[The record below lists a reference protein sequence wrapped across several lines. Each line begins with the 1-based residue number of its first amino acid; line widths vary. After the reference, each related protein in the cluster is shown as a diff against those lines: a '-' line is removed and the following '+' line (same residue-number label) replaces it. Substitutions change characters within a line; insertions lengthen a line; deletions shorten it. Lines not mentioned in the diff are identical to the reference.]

1 MDAPE
6 RTFLGEV
13 AAALYAKYGE
23 EVSSLSLLFPSR
35 RARLFFS
42 DELARVAN
50 RPLWEP
56 EWLSIDRLMEELSGL
71 HTGDRL
77 RLIVELYRIYTN
89 YHDEDFDRFY
99 FWGETLLSD
108 FDMVDKYRIDA
119 AQLFRNIYDL
129 KELEADLSYLT
140 EEQQRIIRSFWEGVF
155 SESERSGDSKER
167 QRFLR
172 IWNSLGAI
180 YTAFRKRLM
189 ELGFAYTGLLQREA
203 ADRLLAGQASVDRT
217 KRYVVAGFNALS
229 ECEKVLF
236 DHLQRAGAE
245 FFWDCDSYY
254 VERREQEAGMFLREN
269 LRRFPEALGS
279 VTRDNMLR
287 DKEFKVVSTASNAA
301 QCKYVGTLLNDFR
314 KRDDKGHL
322 LPLDKRT
329 AIVLTDENLLMPLLY
344 SLGEYGD
351 DKQTGANKRCN
362 RDKVNVTMGF
372 PLKQSTAYTFVERL
386 LELQAHVRRQ
396 QGLYAF
402 YHADVT
408 GILAHPYLNAEN
420 RIAGELLEEIRSDRR
435 ITVPAALLARN
446 DLMRTI
452 FAPVAGWQELSDY
465 LLRVLERVG
474 LQASEAEDRAQRI
487 AFLSMIAEEIT
498 KLRNSVEECEIDI
511 DNSTYTS
518 LLRRH
523 LQSLRI
529 PFEGEPL
536 DGIQVMGI
544 LETRNLDFENVILLS
559 MTDDNFPGKVDS
571 RASYI
576 PYNLRAAYGLPTPE
590 HHEGVYSYYFYRLI
604 QRASRVVMCY
614 CSHADDK
621 STGEPSRYIRQ
632 IEYESNRPI
641 RFSEVGIDV
650 NLPDNAPIQVAKKGR
665 VRAALERYLQ
675 SDNPLALS
683 PTAFSRYIACPLKF
697 YFASVAHLRE
707 KEDITEDI
715 DNPVFGN
722 ILHASMQSLYERI
735 RGVADPLPLLEDM
748 AKSDAVE
755 RTVTR
760 VIDETL
766 YGGRSVPEQE
776 YAGNVLF
783 VRDIVV
789 RYIREGIIPYD
800 VKLLKSSPFVVEGLE
815 QQVDCDFPF
824 DTERRV
830 RFGGKADRI
839 DLRQDSTLRVVDY
852 KTGGVHLEFSGL
864 DDLFVSKNR
873 GLNGNI
879 FQTLLYSLIL
889 WHRYGRDAR
898 PALYYVRQINRPDFS
913 PGLVDKTLNES
924 DVRYSNYRNAF
935 EEALRCKLTEL
946 FDFTVPFRPCE
957 EPELCMFCDFKA
969 ICRR

>member
-1 MDAPE
+1 MDAPG

-13 AAALYAKYGE
+13 AGTLYAKYGE

-42 DELARVAN
+42 DELARVAD

-56 EWLSIDRLMEELSGL
+56 EWLSIDRLMEDLSGL
-71 HTGDRL
+71 HAGDRL
-77 RLIVELYRIYTN
+77 RLIVELYRIYAR
-89 YHDEDFDRFY
+89 YHEEDFDRFY
-99 FWGETLLSD
+99 FWGETLLAD

-119 AQLFRNIYDL
+119 AQLFRNISDL
-129 KELEADLSYLT
+129 KDLEADWSYLT
-140 EEQQRIIRSFWEGVF
+140 EEQQRIIRSFWEGVL
-155 SESERSGDSKER
+155 SENDRSGDSQER

-180 YTAFRKRLM
+180 YAEFRKRLL
-189 ELGFAYTGLLQREA
+189 ELGFAYTGLLQRRA
-203 ADRLLAGQASVDRT
+203 ADRLLAGEAGLDAS
-217 KRYVVAGFNALS
+217 KRYVAAGFNALS

-236 DHLQRAGAE
+236 DHLKRAGAE
-245 FFWDCDSYY
+245 FFWDYDRYY

-269 LRRFPEALGS
+269 LRRFPQADGC
-279 VTRDNMLR
+279 VTCDNMR
-287 DKEFKVVSTASNAA
+287 CDKDFRVVSLASNAA
-301 QCKYVGTLLNDFR
+301 QCKYAGTLLDDFR
-314 KRDDKGHL
+314 KRDETGRL

-329 AIVLTDENLLMPLLY
+329 AIVLTDENLLTPLLY
-344 SLGEYGD
+344 SLEGHGGE
-351 DKQTGANKRCN
+351 

-386 LELQAHVRRQ
+386 LELQAHGRRQ
-396 QGLYAF
+396 HGEYAF
-402 YHADVT
+402 YHADVS

-420 RIAGELLEEIRSDRR
+420 QIAGELQEEIRSDRR
-435 ITVPAALLARN
+435 IAVPAGLLARN
-446 DLMRTI
+446 DLLRTI
-452 FAPVAGWQELSDY
+452 FTPATSWRELSDY
-465 LLRVLERVG
+465 LLRVLEAIG
-474 LQASEAEDRAQRI
+474 LQVGEAEDRPQRI
-487 AFLSMIAEEIT
+487 AFLSMIAEEVT
-498 KLRNSVEECEIDI
+498 KLRNSIEDCEIDI
-511 DNSTYTS
+511 VNSTYAS

-523 LQSLRI
+523 LQSLRL

-559 MTDDNFPGKVDS
+559 MTDDNFPGKLDG

-604 QRASRVVMCY
+604 QRARRIVMCY
-614 CSHADDK
+614 CSHADEK

-632 IEYESNRPI
+632 IEYEGDRPI
-641 RFSEVGIDV
+641 RFSEVGVDV
-650 NLPDNAPIQVAKKGR
+650 NLPDNAPIEVAKEGR
-665 VRAALERYLQ
+665 IREALEGYLRT
-675 SDNPLALS
+675 DNPLALS

-707 KEDITEDI
+707 REDITEDI

-735 RGVADPLPLLEDM
+735 RGEAAPSASLEELV
-748 AKSDAVE
+748 KSGAVE
-755 RTVTR
+755 RTVTQ

-766 YGGRSVPEQE
+766 YSGRSAPEEE
-776 YAGNVLF
+776 YAGNVLL

-789 RYIREGIIPYD
+789 RYIREGVIPYD
-800 VKLLKSSPFVVEGLE
+800 LKVLKCSPFVVEGLE
-815 QQVDCDFPF
+815 QQVDCDFSI
-824 DTERRV
+824 DSVRRV
-830 RFGGKADRI
+830 RFEGKADRI
-839 DLRQDSTLRVVDY
+839 DRFDDGTLRVVDY
-852 KTGGVHLEFSGL
+852 KTGGVHLEFNGL
-864 DDLFVSKNR
+864 DDLFESKNR

-879 FQTLLYSLIL
+879 FQTLLYSLML
-889 WHRYGRDAR
+889 WHRQGRDAR
-898 PALYYVRQINRPDFS
+898 PALYYVRRINRPDFS
-913 PGLVDKTLNES
+913 PNLVDKSMKENE
-924 DVRYSNYRNAF
+924 VRYSNYRDAF
-935 EEALRCKLTEL
+935 EESLRGKLSEL
-946 FDFTVPFRPCE
+946 FDFTVPFRPSE